1 MERQVRTLFG
11 AATRPY
17 LKAGF
22 PYLGAGFYYWQFAR
36 GKLGLDPVFF
46 MLLRRG
52 LLPGRGRLL
61 DVGCG
66 QAVLLSLLI
75 AAREQYRRGDWPRDW
90 PAPPL
95 DLDLCGMDLR
105 QGRVRAARRALD
117 ARAHIELRDAREGK
131 FPRCAAIVMLDV
143 MLYLP
148 EEQQDRLLEKAA
160 AALDP
165 GGLLLLREADADAG
179 LAFEVTRW
187 SERIAAAARG
197 DFGPRRYRSAS
208 RWVAALEGLG
218 LAVTSEPMSLGTPFA
233 NVLFVARKGFKP
245 PDATADRRG
254 YVQSQRT

>member
-1 MERQVRTLFG
+1 VERQVRSLYR

-36 GKLGLDPVFF
+36 GKVGLDPVFF

-95 DLDLCGMDLR
+95 DLDLFGIDLR
-105 QGRVRAARRALD
+105 QDRVRAARRALEG
-117 ARAHIELRDAREGK
+117 RAHIALRDAREAE
-131 FPRCAAIVMLDV
+131 FPRCTAIVMLDL
-143 MLYLP
+143 MLYLR
-148 EEQQDRLLEKAA
+148 EAQQDRLLEKAA
-160 AALDP
+160 SALDP
-165 GGLLLLREADADAG
+165 GGVLLLREADAGAG
-179 LAFEVTRW
+179 PAFGVTRW
-187 SERIAAAARG
+187 SERIASAARG
-197 DFGPRRYRSAS
+197 DFSPRCYRSAS
-208 RWVAALEGLG
+208 RWVAVLEGLG
-218 LAVTSEPMSLGTPFA
+218 LAVDSEPMSQGTPFA
-233 NVLFVARKGFKP
+233 NVLFTARK
-245 PDATADRRG
+245 TA
-254 YVQSQRT
+254 